1 MHNQVDA
8 KLTGADNMFYCRST
22 HRVMIM
28 SRSGSIEMFKC
39 KTPVLPGFYRIEAI
53 VVICLMSLLSSPS
66 ATAFT
71 ISGNEKCA
79 PPHIIGRMPGRYA
92 PTTGPQEV
100 IISEKQESP
109 AYNQTYCLVDIRLYR
124 WIPQGIFV
132 NTAEF
137 EMSGPGLVFSDGYW
151 HPYPGEIDDKI
162 QKVRLLP
169 PGDYV
174 PKNTFVG
181 VGEYGSDQLLTYNHM
196 RSFVSEFSHLNVTGF
211 WTPRSTGGSVIYVEN
226 LLNVCAKSTMKWS
239 VKDNTI
245 KIDTFGGSIALRYDP
260 IAQQM
265 AIVDPNIRTIALYHR
280 LTCSSLPTVI
290 LP

>member
-1 MHNQVDA
+1 
-8 KLTGADNMFYCRST
+8 MFNCK
-22 HRVMIM
+22 M
-28 SRSGSIEMFKC
+28 SSFIS
-39 KTPVLPGFYRIEAI
+39 FYRIEEI
-53 VVICLMSLLSSPS
+53 IVICLVSLLSSSS

-71 ISGNEKCA
+71 ISGNAKCA
-79 PPHIIGRMPGRYA
+79 PPHIISRMPGRYS
-92 PTTGPQEV
+92 PTPGSQEV
-100 IISEKQESP
+100 IISEKQEGS
-109 AYNQTYCLVDIRLYR
+109 AYNQAYCLVDIRVYR

-132 NTAEF
+132 DTAEF
-137 EMSGPGLVFSDGYW
+137 EMSGPGLVFSNGYW

-196 RSFVSEFSHLNVTGF
+196 KSAVSEFSHLNVTGF
-211 WTPRSTGGSVIYVEN
+211 WTPRNTGGSVVNTEN
-226 LLNVCAKSTMKWS
+226 LLNVCAKGTMKWS

-245 KIDTFGGSIALRYDP
+245 QIDVFGGSIALRYDP
-260 IAQQM
+260 IARQM
-265 AIVDPNIRTIALYHR
+265 AIVDPSIRTITLYHR
-280 LTCSSLPTVI
+280 LTCPSLPTVI